1 MFLPNKQTN
10 IKSMAS
16 VVKVCGL
23 DDHRLSF
30 YKKTDLFKSYK
41 LIKKVKKNLNVI
53 LDPLLLGK
61 VKSPGLCLI

>member
-1 MFLPNKQTN
+1 MNGLFPYLYCNHKGMFLPNKQTN

-23 DDHRLSF
+23 GDHRLSF

-41 LIKKVKKNLNVI
+41 LIKK
-53 LDPLLLGK
+53 
-61 VKSPGLCLI
+61 S